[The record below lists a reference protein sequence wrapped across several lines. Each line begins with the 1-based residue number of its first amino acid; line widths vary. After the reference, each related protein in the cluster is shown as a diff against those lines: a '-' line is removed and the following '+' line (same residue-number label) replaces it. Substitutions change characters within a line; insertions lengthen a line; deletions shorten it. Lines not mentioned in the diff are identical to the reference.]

1 MEARNPKTN
10 SCGKFSAQLAVAVAV
25 GRLVDLAEADNHMQ
39 SMLSITNITKTYQL
53 GNQTIE
59 VLRGVSVEIKS
70 GEFVAIMGS
79 SGSGKSTLMNIIGLL
94 DTPTTGRYL
103 LDGESVEGLAEDDQA
118 RVRSRMIGFVFQS
131 YNLLPRMDA
140 VKQVAIPLVYQGVPA
155 EQRTQRAIEALTA
168 VGLADRL
175 HNKPNEMSGGQQQ
188 RVAIARAIA
197 TNPAIILADEPTG
210 ALDSKTGAEVLDI
223 FKKLNQAGKT
233 VIMVTHD
240 LGVAKHAKR
249 IIQIKDGLIVQ

>member
-1 MEARNPKTN
+1 
-10 SCGKFSAQLAVAVAV
+10 
-25 GRLVDLAEADNHMQ
+25 MQ

>member
-1 MEARNPKTN
+1 M
-10 SCGKFSAQLAVAVAV
+10 AVAV